1 MKNRNEHMVEYYHT
15 QNAKKALRGL
25 EELSYNEFLRFVE
38 LLPLAM
44 LRNIN
49 NIKEGNYSI

>member
-1 MKNRNEHMVEYYHT
+1 MKNKNEHMVEYYRT

-38 LLPLAM
+38 LLPDAM

-49 NIKEGNYSI
+49 NIKEGNSL